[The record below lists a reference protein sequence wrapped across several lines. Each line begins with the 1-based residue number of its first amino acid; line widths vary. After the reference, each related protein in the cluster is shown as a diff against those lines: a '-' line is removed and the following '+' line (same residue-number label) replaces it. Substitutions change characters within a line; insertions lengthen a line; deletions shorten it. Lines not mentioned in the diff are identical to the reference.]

1 MTLHLDVRQRAMLK
15 EMGVRIW
22 WPSEV
27 PAAAAVQ
34 APGNVGS
41 AHNAPHTLQQV
52 PAAAPTSVPGAAAAQ
67 ILRRLATASLRPSPT
82 TTASAIGATT
92 PLVLSPPQ
100 ALYPEADPQ
109 KMLAKLG
116 NAWLIVAEGPLGTG
130 PLAKDASLLLHNMLY
145 ALGLHRH
152 PRVFLSTV
160 TPQTIEA
167 PPAPSCTQVLAE
179 AMDNIQPCVVLVM
192 GRMAARAVLGRSDPL
207 GQLRAQPHTVAGR
220 HTIVTYEAAYLLRAR
235 PQIKAAAWADLCRA
249 LALASTAIP

>member
-1 MTLHLDVRQRAMLK
+1 MSLHLDVRQRAMLK

-22 WPSEV
+22 WPSEA

-34 APGNVGS
+34 ATGNVGS
-41 AHNAPHTLQQV
+41 AHNTPHTPQQTA
-52 PAAAPTSVPGAAAAQ
+52 AAAPTSVSGAAAVQ
-67 ILRRLATASLRPSPT
+67 TPRRPATIPLLPSPT
-82 TTASAIGATT
+82 TTTPAIGATV

-109 KMLAKLG
+109 QIPAKLG

-130 PLAKDASLLLHNMLY
+130 PLANDASLLLHNMLH

-167 PPAPSCTQVLAE
+167 PPTPSCTQVLAE
-179 AMDNIQPCVVLVM
+179 AMGNIQPCVVLVM

-207 GQLRAQPHTVAGR
+207 GQLRAQPHTVAGQ
-220 HTIVTYEAAYLLRAR
+220 HTIVTYEAAYLLRAH